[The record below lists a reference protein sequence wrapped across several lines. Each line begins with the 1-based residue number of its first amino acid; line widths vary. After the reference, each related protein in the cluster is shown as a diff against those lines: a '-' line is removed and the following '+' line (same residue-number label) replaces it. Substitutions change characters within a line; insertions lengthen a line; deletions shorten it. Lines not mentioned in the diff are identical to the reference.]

1 MSLLL
6 DDPPSD
12 ISYMNQPIRKSLPT
26 PTAWLVAPT
35 REFCLFFIRDPK
47 SVMVAPTVF
56 TQLWYCTAEG
66 IPTKLKNTRRL
77 DYESAH
83 ETWNE
88 LLSNDW
94 ELVEHQFGAC
104 VDAA

>member
-1 MSLLL
+1 MGMDE
-6 DDPPSD
+6 DD
-12 ISYMNQPIRKSLPT
+12 I
-26 PTAWLVAPT
+26 
-35 REFCLFFIRDPK
+35 PK

-56 TQLWYCTAEG
+56 TQLWYCAEEC

-94 ELVEHQFGAC
+94 ELIEHQIN
-104 VDAA
+104 DAAAQLLHQYFLLTTVQKGFLAFAT